1 METLKGKLAKKN
13 YRNFLI
19 ILALIAVFVFGFWVR
34 AYKLPTILNTEC
46 WDVTNAIRMHY
57 LSFLNLGDTIRFNF
71 WKSLFMGTHGIA
83 DCLYW
88 YLVTG
93 VYNLLNIPIS
103 EHYIY
108 LAQVVLGMFFI
119 VFMSFLSYQ
128 MFGRRL
134 NLALFTMVFGVL
146 NLDHIVAMSRTHWYS
161 NSILLLEI
169 ATYAA
174 VFLRNYS
181 KKRIVWDISLG
192 GLMFLNAVTPNI
204 VIVPMVLLLQYLLYL
219 EKNKTPWLNSIAGF
233 TKILL
238 NFREVLIWVPYFFGL
253 VIDYFAQ
260 RTIGVS
266 GLGLFG
272 QITSH
277 YGFNPSV
284 NILKGLS
291 AVKVQFKQ
299 TPDYFYNIMWIFSVT
314 GGAFC
319 IGWRKLNNLGKR
331 YLFFIV
337 LFLYHFGMEIFF
349 GRFYLY
355 DIFIPT
361 VILGGVGLYYILNTI
376 NGISLNNRLLRRS
389 VYYPLITIILVCIL
403 IVSADRINLAG
414 RRDKGLNLIPFVPS
428 FNETSF
434 DTVYNRVNPLKT
446 VGYYLRKKA
455 SKTDKIY
462 TLFGG
467 DAWTGNTE
475 YYFGKKAMMTESGT
489 NKQIFNNAHSLE
501 FYKKRDGVDIFD
513 YYVVIESFSY
523 GDYYRNILTE
533 AQKKELRR
541 SQMLPMEARFMLR
554 FIHLRMHPMKY

>member
-1 METLKGKLAKKN
+1 MQKTERSNSSK
-13 YRNFLI
+13 I
-19 ILALIAVFVFGFWVR
+19 VIAVIIFFAIFGFCLR
-34 AYKLPTILNTEC
+34 SYKLPTILNTET
-46 WDVTNAIRMHY
+46 WDVTNAIRLHY
-57 LSFLNLGDTIRFNF
+57 LPFSNFSDTIRFNF

-108 LAQVVLGMFFI
+108 LAQVLLGMFLVVFI
-119 VFMSFLSYQ
+119 SFLSYR
-128 MFGRRL
+128 MFGGRL
-134 NLALFTMVFGVL
+134 YIALFTMIFGVL
-146 NLDHIVAMSRTHWYS
+146 NLDHIIVMSRTHWYP
-161 NSILLLEI
+161 NSIVLLEI

-174 VFLRNYS
+174 VFFRNYS
-181 KKRIVWDISLG
+181 RKKIVWDISLG
-192 GLMFLNAVTPNI
+192 GLMFINAVTPNI

-219 EKNKTPWLNSIAGF
+219 EENKTPWLNSIAGF
-233 TKILL
+233 AKSLL
-238 NFREVLIWVPYFFGL
+238 NFRDVLIWIPYLFGL
-253 VIDYFAQ
+253 VIDYFVQ
-260 RTIGVS
+260 KTIGVS

-291 AVKVQFKQ
+291 AVKMQFKQ
-299 TPDYFYNIMWIFSVT
+299 TPDYFYNMMWFFSVM

-331 YLFFIV
+331 YLFFIL
-337 LFLYHFGMEIFF
+337 LFLYHLEMEIFF

-376 NGISLNNRLLRRS
+376 NSISLNNRLLRRS

-414 RRDKGLNLIPFVPS
+414 RRDKGLNLIPFVTS
-428 FNETSF
+428 FNGTSF
-434 DTVYNRVNPLKT
+434 D
-446 VGYYLRKKA
+446 
-455 SKTDKIY
+455 
-462 TLFGG
+462 
-467 DAWTGNTE
+467 
-475 YYFGKKAMMTESGT
+475 
-489 NKQIFNNAHSLE
+489 
-501 FYKKRDGVDIFD
+501 
-513 YYVVIESFSY
+513 
-523 GDYYRNILTE
+523 
-533 AQKKELRR
+533 
-541 SQMLPMEARFMLR
+541 
-554 FIHLRMHPMKY
+554 